1 MPPLPYCLVLR
12 VHRTTLPSAHAS
24 LQSAPEMPHCRR
36 TWCGR
41 AHSFLCLYPGSAVPR
56 EQRELMSLICL
67 IYALI
72 CWKAPCSSL
81 WYFLGSSE
89 AVLSIKTLETVFP
102 SSDILQK
109 MGILMHP
116 VTIENVPAPK
126 VLCCLLREHIFL
138 PPVGLGWLC
147 GCYSSVS
154 WLWYCSGHL
163 ASVSWLRPRFFWAP
177 GSYTWLAFAYLIHA
191 GSKIV
196 HTDS

>member
-89 AVLSIKTLETVFP
+89 AVLSIKTLETCFSFLWHIAKNGHSYASCNYWECSCSQSVVLSTSGTHFSPPCRTGMTLRLLFISVMALILFWSSCQCFLTEAKVFL
-102 SSDILQK
+102 S
-109 MGILMHP
+109 
-116 VTIENVPAPK
+116 T
-126 VLCCLLREHIFL
+126 R
-138 PPVGLGWLC
+138 
-147 GCYSSVS
+147 
-154 WLWYCSGHL
+154 
-163 ASVSWLRPRFFWAP
+163 
-177 GSYTWLAFAYLIHA
+177 
-191 GSKIV
+191 
-196 HTDS
+196 